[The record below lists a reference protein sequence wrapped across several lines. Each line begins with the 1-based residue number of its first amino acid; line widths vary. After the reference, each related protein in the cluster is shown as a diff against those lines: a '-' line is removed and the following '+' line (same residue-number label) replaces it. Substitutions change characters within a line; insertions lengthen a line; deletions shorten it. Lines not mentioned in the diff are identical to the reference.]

1 MTTKIGFKKLFDET
15 WGVNGPTDALVVGK
29 VVTVAKR
36 DGSTKE
42 VRVTSVV
49 EIKNGYTTARI
60 EDAAPKVAAPKAA
73 SKTVVYRAPRANP
86 RRDRAYSP
94 ECGDC
99 RHLGAACKQCRFDEY
114 DN

>member
-1 MTTKIGFKKLFDET
+1 MTTTKIGFKKLFDDT
-15 WGVNGPTDALVVGK
+15 WGVNGPTDALIVGK

-42 VRVTSVV
+42 VRVTSIV
-49 EIKNGYTTARI
+49 ETKNGYTTARI
-60 EDAAPKVAAPKAA
+60 EDAAPKAAV
-73 SKTVVYRAPRANP
+73 SKTVAYRAPRANP

-99 RHLGAACKQCRFDEY
+99 RRLGAACKQCRFDEY